1 MMCKYTET
9 QSIKAWL
16 VSLAIVTA
24 AGLVN
29 GILGVTVL
37 NRTLEGDAGSHSL
50 LLRTCA
56 VLVQVLGVS
65 GGNIFLSRRLAAMPL
80 QFFFALMAGLLL
92 FITRGSMLA
101 LFWEPGDRPVTADF
115 FQLKAAAVLLAFSF
129 GVTAVCVA
137 ATYVFPVLRPR
148 PKPTGQETTND

>member
-1 MMCKYTET
+1 MCKHTET
-9 QSIKAWL
+9 QNIKAWL

-29 GILGVTVL
+29 GMIGVTVL
-37 NRTLEGDAGSHSL
+37 NRTLQGETGSHSL
-50 LLRTCA
+50 GLRTCA
-56 VLVQVLGVS
+56 VLVQVIGVS
-65 GGNIFLSRRLAAMPL
+65 WGSIFLSRRMPL
-80 QFFFALMAGLLL
+80 QLFFAVMAGLLL
-92 FITRGSMLA
+92 FTTRGSMLA

-137 ATYVFPVLRPR
+137 ATYVFPVLRWK
-148 PKPTGQETTND
+148 PKPTAQEGTVEKAK